1 MLMRSLFWLLPCA
14 SAYISVSSVVSGE
27 LNTEKGQHMAWTS
40 RELQALNKSLSRWAS
55 PAVYEELK
63 GKSRPP
69 KLKTVLPRHPGNG
82 EVPETS
88 GTPPPTSKP
97 WPSPE
102 EAGAK
107 FKGGD

>member
-1 MLMRSLFWLLPCA
+1 
-14 SAYISVSSVVSGE
+14 
-27 LNTEKGQHMAWTS
+27 MAWQG
-40 RELQALNKSLSRWAS
+40 RELRALSKSLSRWAS

-69 KLKTVLPRHPGNG
+69 KPKTVPPRPPGKG

-97 WPSPE
+97 WSSPD